1 MQIIM
6 TWLKKLPNGLVLFGS
21 QFVALVLNPR
31 ETIED
36 VRATYGSFTLTC
48 SCGVNF
54 CALNLKHLL
63 DYHSTKEHKKLRIRS
78 WTVPSIKH
86 S

>member
-21 QFVALVLNPR
+21 QCVTLVSNPR

-36 VRATYGSFTLTC
+36 VRATYGSSMLTC
-48 SCGVNF
+48 SCGVNV

-63 DYHSTKEHKKLRIRS
+63 DHRSTKEHQKATNTKLDC
-78 WTVPSIKH
+78 SIH
-86 S
+86 